1 MECIFPSCK
10 TKATYTIP
18 FCVTH
23 AATECKLR
31 VGRTTLFDTEGN
43 RENFL
48 ALFVHDPD
56 SDPTKPTFKP
66 VIKERTSKNSF
77 ICSYVGEECVLT
89 KESDGKEKLFYK
101 YTKTY
106 NRYGLDRYGERIAGP
121 YELYNDH
128 SGGYY
133 DNMLLRSLACY
144 ANTIIGDTN
153 HPQMIMCPKTKK
165 KIRAEYNCILWPSD
179 SAQKHGYYPTLQA
192 SKLLYHGD
200 ELLCRYTKEAACHQ
214 KNIRERCSVYTTDA
228 HSGSV
233 ESLFDHVTN
242 SNTVS

>member
-1 MECIFPSCK
+1 MLVE
-10 TKATYTIP
+10 
-18 FCVTH
+18 H
-23 AATECKLR
+23 
-31 VGRTTLFDTEGN
+31 GTTLFDTEGN

-153 HPQMIMCPKTKK
+153 HPEMIMCPKTKK
-165 KIRAEYNCILWPSD
+165 KSEQNIIVYSGLVTVPRNTVTIR
-179 SAQKHGYYPTLQA
+179 
-192 SKLLYHGD
+192 
-200 ELLCRYTKEAACHQ
+200 RYRQ
-214 KNIRERCSVYTTDA
+214 VSFYTT
-228 HSGSV
+228 
-233 ESLFDHVTN
+233 VTN
-242 SNTVS
+242 SFVNIQKRLRVIQKIYMNNVVYIQLMHTLVV